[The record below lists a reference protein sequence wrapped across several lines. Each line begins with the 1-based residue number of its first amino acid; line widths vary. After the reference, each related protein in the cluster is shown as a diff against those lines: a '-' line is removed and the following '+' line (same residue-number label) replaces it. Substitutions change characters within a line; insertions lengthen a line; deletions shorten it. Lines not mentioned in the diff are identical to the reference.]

1 MKILVIDDHVLIRQA
16 MQGVVRKI
24 KRDAILLEAADSRQ
38 AMQTI
43 AENPDTDLILL
54 DLTLPDRDG
63 LSVLGDIRQRAP
75 TVSIVVISAIQDPK
89 FVMKAL
95 DLGAR
100 GYIPKSAQGDVIL
113 NALRLVISGGVYV
126 PPEILA
132 GRELPQ
138 TMQRQVTFDQAQ
150 PSPADLQLT
159 ERQLQVL
166 ALMMQGKNN
175 KTICRTLRLAEPTV
189 KNHVT
194 RILKALQVTNR
205 TEAVVAVNNLGWKFD
220 ASAKP

>member
-175 KTICRTLRLAEPTV
+175 KTICRTLHLAEPTV

>member
-16 MQGVVRKI
+16 MQGVVRRI

-138 TMQRQVTFDQAQ
+138 TMQRQVAFDQAQ